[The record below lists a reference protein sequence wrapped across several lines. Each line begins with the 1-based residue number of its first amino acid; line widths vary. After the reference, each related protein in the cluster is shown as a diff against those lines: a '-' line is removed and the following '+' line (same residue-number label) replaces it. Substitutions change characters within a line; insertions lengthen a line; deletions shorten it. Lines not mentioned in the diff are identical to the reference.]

1 MSRKLASVQRIEE
14 IKAIAGADRICAYRV
29 NSWWVVDQV
38 GGYSVGDLVVYCEVD
53 SWIPTAL
60 APFLSKG
67 QDPREYNGVKGE
79 RLRTVKLRG
88 QVSQGLLLPTHV
100 VAALMPFDEGVG
112 QDVTEF
118 LGIQKWEAPVSA
130 QLAGVAL
137 GNFPTQVP
145 KTDED
150 RIQGLTRSWS
160 QLSQLT
166 YEVTEKLEGSSM
178 TVGLINDEFV
188 VCSRNLSL
196 KETEGNSL
204 WEVARRYQIKE
215 NLRNLGLDN
224 IVLQGEIVGPGIQGN
239 HYALAATDFYVFG
252 VYDIQAGEYLAP
264 MARWELVSR
273 LLLKHVPVISPGA
286 LVPGATIE
294 DVLAQADGASQLN
307 PQRLREGLVFKQVDG
322 QEHWKAVSNQYLLK
336 TNT

>member
-14 IKAIAGADRICAYRV
+14 IKAIPDADRICAYRV

-38 GGYSVGDLVVYCEVD
+38 GQYSVGDLVVYCEVD
-53 SWIPTAL
+53 SWIPHKL

-67 QDPREYNGVKGE
+67 TSPRVYNEVPGE

-88 QVSQGLLLPTHV
+88 QLSQGLLLPMKHLTNWG
-100 VAALMPFDEGVG
+100 ADIPEGS
-112 QDVTEF
+112 DVTEWM
-118 LGIQKWEAPVSA
+118 GIQKWEATISA
-130 QLAGVAL
+130 QLAGVAR

-150 RIQGLTRSWS
+150 RIQGLTRDWPR
-160 QLSQLT
+160 LSQLT

-204 WEVARRYQIKE
+204 WDVARRYQIEE
-215 NLRNLGLDN
+215 NLRHMRLDN

-239 HYALAATDFYVFG
+239 HYALADVDFYVFG
-252 VYDIQAGEYLAP
+252 VYDIVAGEYLNP
-264 MARWELVSR
+264 ETRRELVAR
-273 LLLKHVPVISPGA
+273 LLLKHVPVISAGA
-286 LVPGATIE
+286 LVPGATID

-322 QEHWKAVSNQYLLK
+322 QEHWKAVSNQYLLR
-336 TNT
+336 TGN

>member
-14 IKAIAGADRICAYRV
+14 IKAILGADRICAYRV

-38 GGYSVGDLVVYCEVD
+38 GRYSVGDLAVYCEVD

-67 QDPREYNGVKGE
+67 QYPREYNGVKGE
-79 RLRTVKLRG
+79 HLRTVKLRG
-88 QVSQGLLLPTHV
+88 QLSQGLLLPTHV
-100 VAALMPFDEGVG
+100 VTALVPFDEGVG

-118 LGIQKWEAPVSA
+118 LGIQKWEATISA
-130 QLAGVAL
+130 QLAGVAR

-150 RIQGLTRSWS
+150 RIQGLTRDWS
-160 QLSQLT
+160 RLSQLV

-204 WEVARRYQIKE
+204 WEVARRYQIE
-215 NLRNLGLDN
+215 DNLRNLGLDN

-239 HYALAATDFYVFG
+239 HYALAATDFYVFS

-264 MARWELVSR
+264 SARRELVSR

-286 LVPGATIE
+286 LVPGVTIE

-322 QEHWKAVSNQYLLK
+322 QEHWKAVSNKYLLQYS
-336 TNT
+336 